1 MRARQPSSVAIVVG
15 SNHFDGGNM
24 KKIMLVSLLLASCAS
39 GPSFSALPVQTQ
51 IVVYRP
57 SGFMSFSAR
66 FWIEDNGNEYC
77 KLHNAAFV
85 VHPTDP
91 GKHTL
96 GSSNFGSIGTSKI
109 TFDVKPGQTIYVK
122 MEVNGQ
128 RTLTGTVGGIL
139 GQTVDNQISE
149 NAGPVYLGIVSK
161 ETAQAELQGLSQDC
175 Q

>member
-1 MRARQPSSVAIVVG
+1 MRNILL
-15 SNHFDGGNM
+15 
-24 KKIMLVSLLLASCAS
+24 ISLLLAGCAS
-39 GPSFSALPVQTQ
+39 GPAFSGIDQGKTQ
-51 IVVYRP
+51 IVVYR
-57 SGFMSFSAR
+57 SSALASFSAR
-66 FWIEDNGNEYC
+66 FWIEDNGNEFC
-77 KLHNAAFV
+77 KLHNSAFTT
-85 VHPTDP
+85 HQTEP

-109 TFDVKPGQTIYVK
+109 TFDIKKGQTIYVK

-149 NAGPVYLGIVSK
+149 NAGPVYLGLVSR